1 MFASSKPCP
10 GEVRNEMFVY
20 SKKFSSNCD
29 YWRGLLRHISNVLNG
44 EYNIWRW
51 CLLVPTSFG
60 KHLPALSQITNGH
73 LKVVSILKCV
83 DACLSTKLLLTGMM
97 SSKDHKNILTVKIF
111 GDKQTKFRCQHLLHV
126 SGFIEE
132 THNCRLCPCS
142 AWSPSSNHNHVSVF
156 IAQRSNNIHCSLITV
171 SCYHSPSWH
180 PRILD
185 TVLQLPL
192 TPALADTCVVWNI
205 DVNILWRRQIKFIV
219 CIFQSNS
226 IALGYGR
233 KVAAALKSL
242 QRQTRMIL
250 SVPLSDHIFRLL
262 INDM

>member
-1 MFASSKPCP
+1 MWMLACP
-10 GEVRNEMFVY
+10 QNLF
-20 SKKFSSNCD
+20 
-29 YWRGLLRHISNVLNG
+29 WR
-44 EYNIWRW
+44 
-51 CLLVPTSFG
+51 
-60 KHLPALSQITNGH
+60 
-73 LKVVSILKCV
+73 
-83 DACLSTKLLLTGMM
+83 GMM
-97 SSKDHKNILTVKIF
+97 SSKDPKIILTVKIF
-111 GDKQTKFRCQHLLHV
+111 ADKQTKFRCQTFLTCLWVYWGNSQLQIVPLLSLISVIKSQSRV
-126 SGFIEE
+126 SV
-132 THNCRLCPCS
+132 HCS
-142 AWSPSSNHNHVSVF
+142 AIKQHSL
-156 IAQRSNNIHCSLITV
+156 SLITV

-185 TVLQLPL
+185 TVLQLLL

-226 IALGYGR
+226 RALGYGR

-250 SVPLSDHIFRLL
+250 SVPLSDHISRLL